1 MNAWVEH
8 RIAAARTV
16 AGQLAQEYP
25 GSPVWMTG
33 PVACGIAH
41 ARSDVDLRVL
51 FAEGPVPVLQSRIVD
66 GVRVDLEAQALAE
79 ADELRG
85 YLERFHVLGDDV
97 DLFRTVRRR
106 LAALTVL
113 RTARVMHDGQRPVL
127 GQAERDVYRRW
138 ALADRV
144 QHAISLVEDLD
155 GLFQTGLSDAVDLVT
170 GQLQLAVQQ
179 AENVAA
185 SHPLLG
191 DKWTPVLAGGP
202 TPPAAS
208 VHQALLQAR
217 IRLLTALLTVW
228 PETAEP
234 DGHVPDEWLEAGWLP
249 QRYSDGWR
257 LKFAD
262 TTIRLTPG
270 QLAAWHQALHS

>member
-1 MNAWVEH
+1 MNAWVEQ
-8 RIAAARTV
+8 RRAAARTV
-16 AGQLAQEYP
+16 AGRLAEEYP
-25 GSPVWMTG
+25 DSPVWMTG

-51 FAEGPVPVLQSRIVD
+51 FTEGPVPVLQSRIVD
-66 GVRVDLEAQALAE
+66 GVRVDLEAQAVTE

-85 YLERFHVLGDDV
+85 YLRQFHILGDDV

-106 LAALTVL
+106 LPALTVL
-113 RTARVMHDGQRPVL
+113 RSARAMHDGEQPVL

-155 GLFQTGLSDAVDLVT
+155 GLFQAGLSDAVDLVT
-170 GQLQLAVQQ
+170 GQLHLAIQQ

-185 SHPLLG
+185 GHPLLG
-191 DKWTPVLAGGP
+191 DKWTPVLAGAP
-202 TPPAAS
+202 TPTAAS
-208 VHQALLQAR
+208 VHQALRQAR
-217 IRLLTALLTVW
+217 ARLLAALLTVW
-228 PETAEP
+228 PETACP
-234 DGHVPDEWLEAGWLP
+234 DGTVPDDWLEAGWLP

-262 TTIRLTPG
+262 ATIRLTPG
-270 QLAAWHQALHS
+270 QLAAWHQALRS

>member
-1 MNAWVEH
+1 MEQ
-8 RIAAARTV
+8 RRAAARAV
-16 AGQLAQEYP
+16 AGQLAEEYP
-25 GSPVWMTG
+25 HSPVWMTG

-51 FAEGPVPVLQSRIVD
+51 FTEGPVPVLQSRIID
-66 GVRVDLEAQALAE
+66 GIRVDLEAQAVAE
-79 ADELRG
+79 ADELHG
-85 YLERFHVLGDDV
+85 YLRCFHILGDDV

-106 LAALTVL
+106 VPALTVL
-113 RTARVMHDGQRPVL
+113 RTAHAMHGGEQPVMSE
-127 GQAERDVYRRW
+127 AERDVYRRW

-155 GLFQTGLSDAVDLVT
+155 GLFQAGLSDAVDLVT
-170 GQLQLAVQQ
+170 GQLHLAVQQ
-179 AENVAA
+179 AENTAA
-185 SHPLLG
+185 GHPLLG
-191 DKWTPVLAGGP
+191 DKWTPVLAGAP

-208 VHQALLQAR
+208 VHQALRQAR
-217 IRLLTALLTVW
+217 ARLLAALLAVW
-228 PETAEP
+228 PETAAP
-234 DGHVPDEWLEAGWLP
+234 DGHVPDDWLEAGWLP

-262 TTIRLTPG
+262 DTIRLTPG

>member
-1 MNAWVEH
+1 MNTWVEH
-8 RIAAARTV
+8 RRAVARTV
-16 AGQLAQEYP
+16 TGQLAQEYP

-51 FAEGPVPVLQSRIVD
+51 ITEGPVPVLQSRIVD
-66 GVRVDLEAQALAE
+66 GVRVDLEAQAASE

-85 YLERFHVLGDDV
+85 YLRQFHILGDDV

-106 LAALTVL
+106 LPALTVL
-113 RTARVMHDGQRPVL
+113 RTALAMHDGQQPVL
-127 GQAERDVYRRW
+127 DQAERDVYRRW

-155 GLFQTGLSDAVDLVT
+155 GLFQAGLSDAVDLVT
-170 GQLQLAVQQ
+170 GQLHLAVQQ

-185 SHPLLG
+185 GHPLLG
-191 DKWTPVLAGGP
+191 DKWTPVLAGAP
-202 TPPAAS
+202 TPAAAS
-208 VHQALLQAR
+208 VHQALRQAR
-217 IRLLTALLTVW
+217 ARLLAALLTVW
-228 PETAEP
+228 PETAAP
-234 DGHVPDEWLEAGWLP
+234 DGQVPDDWLEAGWLP

-262 TTIRLTPG
+262 ATIRLTPG
-270 QLAAWHQALHS
+270 QLAAWHQALRF